1 VINEQGDDSLALDR
15 VTYSYLTLKNN
26 IILLKY
32 NILLFY

>member
-1 VINEQGDDSLALDR
+1 MGNDSLTLDT

-32 NILLFY
+32 NILL